1 MALRLLLHNSS
12 PIERWDIPPLVLPQL
27 TQLSFPN
34 YRRDII
40 SGKHSTC
47 SMVFGGLKSGVVK
60 QEVES
65 TPR

>member
-27 TQLSFPN
+27 TQLSFQN

-47 SMVFGGLKSGVVK
+47 SMVFGD
-60 QEVES
+60 
-65 TPR
+65 